1 MRLENSCLIPTDP
14 ATAWDLIMDI
24 PEAAV
29 CVPGLKDITPEGEG
43 RYSASLQ
50 ARVGP
55 ISLNFSGTVSVL
67 ESDSTLR
74 EARVLVEAS
83 DRRVG
88 GSIKADMGITV
99 TEQEPGQTR
108 LDIVTETAF
117 MGKLG
122 ELGQPLMHRKART
135 TVEEFAKNL
144 ARSIQRQIGE

>member
-24 PEAAV
+24 PAAAA
-29 CVPGLKDITPEGEG
+29 CVPGLKEITREGDG
-43 RYSASLQ
+43 RFSATLQ

-55 ISLNFSGTVSVL
+55 MSLNFAGTVSL
-67 ESDSTLR
+67 LKADAALR
-74 EARVLVEAS
+74 EARVLVEAA

-88 GSIKADMGITV
+88 GSIKADMTITV
-99 TEQEPGQTR
+99 VEDGPGQAR
-108 LDIVTETAF
+108 LGIVTETAF

-135 TVEEFAKNL
+135 AVEEFANNL
-144 ARSIQRQIGE
+144 ARIIQSEHGG